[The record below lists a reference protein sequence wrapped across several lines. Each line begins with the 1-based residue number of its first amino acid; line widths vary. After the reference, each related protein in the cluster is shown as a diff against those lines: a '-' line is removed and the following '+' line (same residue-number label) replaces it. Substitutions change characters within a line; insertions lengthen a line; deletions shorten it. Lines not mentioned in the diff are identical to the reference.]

1 MSGKSAIVVPAAV
14 RDKGLSLDGLSAED
28 LTEAKRRFSII
39 KPLVRCDRRTDA
51 DGPPGCRAG
60 LPDRP
65 AAGQSVRADGYSPL
79 AGVAGIS
86 RVHRPVRPGT
96 GTAEG

>member
-60 LPDRP
+60 
-65 AAGQSVRADGYSPL
+65 GQSVRADGYSPL